1 MVIADSRNKAG
12 DNRMLLPIN
21 PKNALLLVCY
31 YMISPVLKGI
41 TCEYGLQYIN
51 INLLSMTNQISIF
64 SSGLRIFPIDFLLT
78 WVYISVVLLL

>member
-41 TCEYGLQYIN
+41 TCEYGLQYI
-51 INLLSMTNQISIF
+51 ILLSMTNQRSMF